1 MYQALYRK
9 YRPKT
14 FNEVVGQ
21 DVIVKTLKNEITR
34 NKINHA
40 YLFAGPRGCGKTSIA
55 KLFARVINC
64 ENPIDFNPCNSC
76 VSCLQTQN
84 TDIIEIDAA
93 SNNGVD
99 EIREIRN
106 KVNLV
111 PSTGKYK
118 IYIIDEVHML
128 TTGAFNAL
136 LKTLE
141 EPPSHAI
148 FILATTDPHKIPTTI
163 LSRCQRFDFKK
174 VKEDVIVKRLSF
186 IAESEQIE
194 IEDAALKEIAFIADG
209 GMRDAISIL
218 DQAVAYSTDVITL
231 KDINDIVGTISN
243 SKIDEFINNLIENKI
258 NDMLMFSSECNDS
271 GKNMI
276 KVAEKIMYQL
286 KNILIEQIK
295 KEENNIGLSKEKII
309 YLIKELNETISSMKK
324 SNDPKLLFDLFIIK
338 NSNVNSGEENK
349 EKVSNV
355 HYISSKEELPD
366 KIVDTVV
373 KTNIL
378 KQTSEDNNN
387 NVIEN
392 KKTTVDLNVI
402 PKENENLKKLV
413 DIRIGNALSGFNKKL
428 FMDFKNNIY
437 KMEEL
442 LLTPEYSNI
451 VSLVLDGDIK
461 ALGNNYIIFVY
472 KTKSLEDIFNYKIL
486 EIEDM
491 LENVYHEKYKVIAT
505 NNDSWEIIK
514 KEFNSKTKKYVFVPE
529 TSDLLDFLHDDDNG
543 EKEENI
549 DNMFGSIVEY
559 Q

>member
-218 DQAVAYSTDVITL
+218 DQAVAYSTYVITL

-529 TSDLLDFLHDDDNG
+529 TSDLLDFLHDDDDG

>member
-338 NSNVNSGEENK
+338 NSNVNSCEENK

-529 TSDLLDFLHDDDNG
+529 TSDLLDFLHDDG

>member
-373 KTNIL
+373 KTNVL
-378 KQTSEDNNN
+378 KQTSEDNN

-505 NNDSWEIIK
+505 NNDFWEIIK

-529 TSDLLDFLHDDDNG
+529 TSDLLDFLHDDNDG

>member
-529 TSDLLDFLHDDDNG
+529 TSDLLDFLHDDDG

>member
-529 TSDLLDFLHDDDNG
+529 TSDLLDFLHDDDDG

>member
-338 NSNVNSGEENK
+338 NSNVNSCEENK

-437 KMEEL
+437 KIEEL

-529 TSDLLDFLHDDDNG
+529 TSDLLDFLHDDDG
-543 EKEENI
+543 KKEENI

>member
-529 TSDLLDFLHDDDNG
+529 TSDLLDFLHDDG

>member
-1 MYQALYRK
+1 M
-9 YRPKT
+9 
-14 FNEVVGQ
+14 
-21 DVIVKTLKNEITR
+21 
-34 NKINHA
+34 
-40 YLFAGPRGCGKTSIA
+40 
-55 KLFARVINC
+55 
-64 ENPIDFNPCNSC
+64 
-76 VSCLQTQN
+76 
-84 TDIIEIDAA
+84 
-93 SNNGVD
+93 
-99 EIREIRN
+99 
-106 KVNLV
+106 
-111 PSTGKYK
+111 
-118 IYIIDEVHML
+118 
-128 TTGAFNAL
+128 
-136 LKTLE
+136 
-141 EPPSHAI
+141 
-148 FILATTDPHKIPTTI
+148 
-163 LSRCQRFDFKK
+163 
-174 VKEDVIVKRLSF
+174 
-186 IAESEQIE
+186 
-194 IEDAALKEIAFIADG
+194 
-209 GMRDAISIL
+209 
-218 DQAVAYSTDVITL
+218 
-231 KDINDIVGTISN
+231 
-243 SKIDEFINNLIENKI
+243 
-258 NDMLMFSSECNDS
+258 
-271 GKNMI
+271 
-276 KVAEKIMYQL
+276 
-286 KNILIEQIK
+286 
-295 KEENNIGLSKEKII
+295 
-309 YLIKELNETISSMKK
+309 
-324 SNDPKLLFDLFIIK
+324 
-338 NSNVNSGEENK
+338 
-349 EKVSNV
+349 
-355 HYISSKEELPD
+355 PD

-505 NNDSWEIIK
+505 NNDFWEIIK

-529 TSDLLDFLHDDDNG
+529 TSDLLDFLHDDDG